1 MISVKQKLILLIAI
15 STLIKLAIAS
25 SIGLGNDEVY
35 YLTYAQVLQWNYFDH
50 PPIVALLIKLST
62 FNLSLTSDLFVRI
75 GAILLSGL
83 NTYIVY
89 KIGKEIKNE
98 RAGYISAVL
107 YTTSIY
113 SSIIAGLFIMPDA
126 PQLFFWMISLLMLIK
141 IVKQSDTKPNNLH
154 IILFGIFSGLC
165 IMSKIHGV
173 FLWFGFGM
181 YILVYN
187 RNLLLNK
194 YLYLSFLITLMIV
207 SPILIWN
214 INNNFITYSFHSERV
229 TIKNTININSF
240 IREVLGNI
248 FYNNPLNF
256 TLIVLSIIALI
267 KNNVFIN
274 FNSKR
279 LLLLL
284 GFPII
289 ICVVLISLFR
299 DTLPHWSGPG
309 YTTLLIITGC
319 YIEGKTNVAKNNNL
333 VKYAVFLVLF
343 ISIIGTI
350 AINFYPGTMSNK
362 TATNEIGKND
372 TTLDMYNWSY
382 FKDEFNTIYNKN
394 KNTNY
399 TQTTFVINNKWFPG
413 SHIDNYIAQPLH
425 LDFIAIGNINDIH
438 TYHWLNT
445 YRKKI
450 NLGDDAYYIT
460 FSNYYSDPHTIYKN
474 SFKKINKPTIVKQFR
489 NGKHVRNMFVYLM
502 EDYQGENLEDL
513 EKMK

>member
-1 MISVKQKLILLIAI
+1 MNSVKQKLVLLIAI
-15 STLIKLAIAS
+15 ATLLKLVIAS

-35 YLTYAQVLQWNYFDH
+35 YLTYAQILQWNYFDH

-75 GAILLSGL
+75 GAILLSGI

-98 RAGYISAVL
+98 RAGYISAIL
-107 YTTSIY
+107 YTASIY

-141 IVKQSDTKPNNLH
+141 IVKHCDTKPHNLH

-173 FLWFGFGM
+173 FLWFGFGL
-181 YILVYN
+181 YILIYN
-187 RNLLLNK
+187 RKLLQNQ
-194 YLYLSFLITLMIV
+194 YLYLSFLITLIII

-214 INNNFITYSFHSERV
+214 INNDFITYSFHSERV

-240 IREVLGNI
+240 IREIFGNV
-248 FYNNPLNF
+248 FYNNPVNF
-256 TLIVLSIIALI
+256 ILIVLSITALL
-267 KNNVFIN
+267 KNKIVIN
-274 FNSKR
+274 LNIKR

-284 GFPII
+284 GLPII
-289 ICVVLISLFR
+289 ICVLLISLFR

-319 YIEGKTNVAKNNNL
+319 YIEGKTKQARAFL
-333 VKYAVFLVLF
+333 AVKYAVFLILF
-343 ISIIGTI
+343 ISIAGVFV
-350 AINFYPGTMSNK
+350 INFYPGTLSNK

-372 TTLDMYNWSY
+372 TTLDMYNWRY
-382 FKDEFNTIYNKN
+382 FKDEFKTIYNHN
-394 KNTNY
+394 KSSNT

-413 SHIDNYIAQPLH
+413 AHIDNYIAQPLN

-438 TYHWLNT
+438 TYYWLNT
-445 YRKKI
+445 FRKKI

-460 FSNYYSDPHTIYKN
+460 FSNYYSDPNTIYKN
-474 SFKKINKPTIVKQFR
+474 SFKKINKPIIVKQFR

-502 EDYQGENLEDL
+502 EDYQGENLEIQQPQ
-513 EKMK
+513 